1 MSSSQSISVA
11 PRQIMG
17 GARRRRLIMRYGGR
31 FSTHLLL
38 VVLGISWLMPFLWM
52 VSSSL
57 KVPSQMF
64 HLPPIWIPN
73 PVNWEN
79 YVGAV
84 TQIPFFLY
92 MRNTIIIT
100 VLCCVGSLVSC
111 PVVAYSFSRLE
122 WPGRDVLFIISLA
135 TMMIPFQVTM
145 IPLFIIFTK
154 VNWVNTWLPLIIPAF
169 FGNAFYIFLL
179 RQFFLTIPA
188 ELSDACR
195 IDGADEI
202 TIFIRIMLPLT
213 RPALATILIFETLS
227 RWTDFIG
234 PLIYLSREELYTIS
248 IGLQQFVA
256 KYTTAWARWMAAS
269 TLVTLPVV
277 VLFIFAQRYF
287 IEGIALTGLK
297 G

>member
-1 MSSSQSISVA
+1 MSSGQSISVA
-11 PRQIMG
+11 SRQFVSGQRRRRQIMG
-17 GARRRRLIMRYGGR
+17 YVVQLA
-31 FSTHLLL
+31 THLLL
-38 VVLGISWLMPFLWM
+38 GVLAISWLVPFFWM

-57 KVPSQMF
+57 KVQSQMF

-79 YVGAV
+79 YSGAV

-92 MRNTIIIT
+92 MRNTIIIA
-100 VLCCVGSLVSC
+100 VLCCVGSIVSC
-111 PVVAYSFSRLE
+111 PVVAYSFARLE
-122 WPGRDVLFIISLA
+122 WPGRDVLFIVTLA

-145 IPLFIIFTK
+145 IPLFIIFSRL
-154 VNWVNTWLPLIIPAF
+154 NWVNTWLPLIIPAF

-179 RQFFLTIPA
+179 RQFFLTIPT
-188 ELSDACR
+188 ELCDACR
-195 IDGADEI
+195 IDGANEV
-202 TIFIRIMLPLT
+202 TIFVQIMLPLT
-213 RPALATILIFETLS
+213 RPALAAIVIFETLS

-256 KYTTAWARWMAAS
+256 KYTTAWGRWMAAS